1 MLKTSLRRLLVLGL
15 VLLLGACGFHLRG
28 SANLPFKTLYLS
40 LNDTSEMYALLARTV
55 KASSQTDIVKSAK
68 EAEAVLSVTGDMQRK
83 TILSLNTSGRVREY
97 QLIRTFSFR
106 VADPEGRD
114 LLPPATIEL
123 RRDITYSDDQVLSK
137 EAEEVLLWRDIQN
150 DLVQQILRRLSAAQT
165 KPIADATDAS
175 GAK

>member
-1 MLKTSLRRLLVLGL
+1 MRKSSLR
-15 VLLLGACGFHLRG
+15 LLLAFSAALLLSACGFHLRG
-28 SANLPFKTLYLS
+28 SANLPFKTLYLGM
-40 LNDTSEMYALLARTV
+40 NDTSEMYALLARTV

-68 EAEAVLSVTGDMQRK
+68 DAEAILTVTGDVPRK

-106 VADPEGRD
+106 VHDPEGRD
-114 LLPPATIEL
+114 LLAPATIEL
-123 RRDITYSDDQVLSK
+123 HRDVTYSDDQVLSK

-150 DLVQQILRRLSAAQT
+150 DLVQQILRRLAAVQT